1 MLFTN
6 TRFIPSSGGLVFG
19 ASAEVIFE
27 GGLSSDLTEFHEMI
41 SSTWRRW
48 CSIECAPYDPHQ
60 LITRKLFETHSFMS
74 GFCAVFERSSEEVT
88 PPLVVV
94 DILNNGR
101 LRRIRVAE

>member
-6 TRFIPSSGGLVFG
+6 TRFIPPSGGLVFG
-19 ASAEVIFE
+19 ASAEVVFE
-27 GGLSSDLTEFHEMI
+27 GGLSSDLTGFHEMI

-48 CSIECAPYDPHQ
+48 C
-60 LITRKLFETHSFMS
+60 KLFETNSFVS
-74 GFCAVFERSSEEVT
+74 RFCAVFERSSEEAP

-101 LRRIRVAE
+101 QRRIRVAE